1 VAVWGPP
8 AVAAAG
14 MLLVGKIRKRLERRK
29 PVLVDRRQP
38 DRAWLREA
46 IDGRGVSKSLRAVE
60 RELEE
65 LTAGDRRL
73 AEDIRRTR

>member
-1 VAVWGPP
+1 
-8 AVAAAG
+8 
-14 MLLVGKIRKRLERRK
+14 MLLIDMVRKRLVRRR
-29 PVLVDRRQP
+29 PVFVDRRQP

-46 IDGRGVSKSLRAVE
+46 IDGRGVPKSLKAVE

-73 AEDIRRTR
+73 AQDLRRTR